1 MGSSRQTHQKM
12 EQGLTYLAL
21 VLSLVS
27 GGHSYYPNLLGIAS
41 SHNRLVFN
49 KNYGQDLTDN
59 NQTGNWTSPGGCIVA
74 TMTMVLSVP
83 TNTNDASK
91 MIDISADPSKNITVT
106 GKCPKNATTQELTLS
121 WKDEDKIDKNNTL
134 DRNITMVFMKNVT
147 TSTYGIS
154 ELKGTVEVR
163 VVNQTNTTFVDLSGT
178 FSPLLLE
185 TPVNKSYTCPSDS
198 PINLKVTWHGS
209 GNPSTTTTTTTTT
222 TTKKTT
228 TTTKKITTTTKKTTT
243 TTKKTTTT
251 TKPTTTTTKP
261 TTTTTKSTTTTTK
274 STTTTTKPTTTTTK
288 KSTTTTP
295 YSNHTTPSKTT
306 TTTTTVKT
314 TASTSKPSNSRQK
327 IVAMSEINKGAKNST
342 TTTKKTTTTTKKTT
356 TTTKKTT

>member
-1 MGSSRQTHQKM
+1 MGTHTCLQFQQTHQKM
-12 EQGLTYLAL
+12 EQSLTYLAL

-27 GGHSYYPNLLGIAS
+27 GAHSYYPNLLGIAS
-41 SHNRLVFN
+41 SHNRLAFN
-49 KNYGQDLTDN
+49 TNYGQDLTDDK
-59 NQTGNWTSPGGCIVA
+59 QTGNWTSPGGCIVG

-83 TNTNDASK
+83 TNPNDPSK

-106 GKCPKNATTQELTLS
+106 GKCPKNATMQELTLS
-121 WKDEDKIDKNNTL
+121 WEDEDKIDKNNTL
-134 DRNITMVFMKNVT
+134 DRNITMFFTKNVT

-154 ELKGTVEVR
+154 EIKGTVEVR
-163 VVNQTNTTFVDLSGT
+163 VVNQTNTSFVDLAGT

-209 GNPSTTTTTTTTT
+209 GKPSTTTTTTTTT

-228 TTTKKITTTTKKTTT
+228 TTTKKTTTTPKKTTT

-251 TKPTTTTTKP
+251 TKPTTTTSKP
-261 TTTTTKSTTTTTK
+261 
-274 STTTTTKPTTTTTK
+274 TTTTTKPTTTTPKPTTTTTK
-288 KSTTTTP
+288 PTTTTTP

-314 TASTSKPSNSRQK
+314 TSPKPTNSQQK
-327 IVAMSEINKGAKNST
+327 IVAKSKINKAATTTPANKPT
-342 TTTKKTTTTTKKTT
+342 TTTSA
-356 TTTKKTT
+356 

>member
-27 GGHSYYPNLLGIAS
+27 GAHSYYPNLLGIAS

-59 NQTGNWTSPGGCIVA
+59 NQTGNWTSPGGCIVG

-83 TNTNDASK
+83 TN
-91 MIDISADPSKNITVT
+91 
-106 GKCPKNATTQELTLS
+106 PKNATTQELTLS

-134 DRNITMVFMKNVT
+134 DRNITMVFMKNAT

-163 VVNQTNTTFVDLSGT
+163 VVNQANTTCVDLSGT

-209 GNPSTTTTTTTTT
+209 GKPSTTTTTTTTT

-243 TTKKTTTT
+243 TTK
-251 TKPTTTTTKP
+251 
-261 TTTTTKSTTTTTK
+261 
-274 STTTTTKPTTTTTK
+274 STTTTTKP
-288 KSTTTTP
+288 
-295 YSNHTTPSKTT
+295 
-306 TTTTTVKT
+306 
-314 TASTSKPSNSRQK
+314 
-327 IVAMSEINKGAKNST
+327 
-342 TTTKKTTTTTKKTT
+342 
-356 TTTKKTT
+356 